1 MTVVQGNGVT
11 GATAGA
17 MAEETVVGA
26 DGAPEAAGA
35 ADALGTVRRLIRTG
49 ADALIEAAADERT
62 GEALDRAAGSDWRWT
77 ARAGSLV
84 AAAARVVTG
93 DPSKP
98 TTDAE
103 AGEPLAVERPEKR

>member
-1 MTVVQGNGVT
+1 MPWGRS
-11 GATAGA
+11 AGS
-17 MAEETVVGA
+17 
-26 DGAPEAAGA
+26 
-35 ADALGTVRRLIRTG
+35 IRTG

-103 AGEPLAVERPEKR
+103 AGEPLAVEDADGAPSRDTER